1 MAMSALRVRAGNNR
15 TVCLKL
21 PIDLVDRLITL
32 AEQESRSL
40 SGQVMYIVKLYFRE
54 EDNSG
59 NDAG

>member
-1 MAMSALRVRAGNNR
+1 MSALRVRAGNNR